1 MDTSSLNNLEKRVI
15 TLETKSNIYQK
26 ILIILL
32 DKKNIYLNMLKIN
45 PYIINLKMKLELNQQ
60 TYPRIN
66 QIKKI
71 SKNS

>member
-45 PYIINLKMKLELNQQ
+45 PYIINLKMKLELN
-60 TYPRIN
+60 
-66 QIKKI
+66 
-71 SKNS
+71 